1 MTTFIRK
8 LVRQV
13 RIDGLGVFAKVPIW
27 LRTQQELRRERA
39 LGIATMGRV
48 EAVEAAGAGTR
59 PQHLDNAVFYAPLQ
73 FPKFDRLMRAARPF
87 DPDRYTFIDYGA
99 GKGRALA
106 LAAGMGFRRIVGV
119 ELFESLCRQAR
130 ENIDALAR
138 RDPGA
143 ALRDAAREALDALDL
158 PAGERDPARRGLEPR
173 QLAPATIELALLD
186 IAVTPHHSQRDLRWA
201 GDLDRGAQ
209 EAHHVV
215 DLVRRHAHMR
225 GFLRGENLVQG
236 VHGHRQLFAH
246 PL

>member
-87 DPDRYTFIDYGA
+87 DPARYTFIDYGA

-143 ALRDAAREALDALDL
+143 AGIELLCMDAAAYQPPPGPLFCYFYNPFDDVVMRKVLARLEAACR
-158 PAGERDPARRGLEPR
+158 AEPR
-173 QLAPATIELALLD
+173 PIIIAYSNPQHAAVFDSAP
-186 IAVTPHHSQRDLRWA
+186 
-201 GDLDRGAQ
+201 
-209 EAHHVV
+209 
-215 DLVRRHAHMR
+215 
-225 GFLRGENLVQG
+225 FLTARYRSDVMCVYVGGE
-236 VHGHRQLFAH
+236 
-246 PL
+246 P